1 MAILKV
7 GLSQK
12 DPDLS
17 LHSTSPQ
24 LCDLEELTE
33 STQIPHWK
41 NRNDK
46 ISTSH
51 CCGGKKKKEIHEKLL
66 AQYLAGVILNEGI
79 LIIIMAV
86 WVIV

>member
-1 MAILKV
+1 MKV

-51 CCGGKKKKEIHEKLL
+51 CGEKKNKEIHEKLL
-66 AQYLAGVILNEGI
+66 AQYLAGVTLNEGT

-86 WVIV
+86 WVTV